1 MAIKFSAKELPAPT
15 AAAKPAKAA
24 VDVKKPSV
32 TPKQA
37 DGAGDAG
44 RRAVG
49 AKAPRYNPNS
59 QPVEAPVAREWTVQP
74 DG

>member
-37 DGAGDAG
+37 DGAAE
-44 RRAVG
+44 G
-49 AKAPRYNPNS
+49 AADLFLS
-59 QPVEAPVAREWTVQP
+59 SAEAPKGKTRKKK
-74 DG
+74 